1 MSENGSEIPNTETAT
16 IPVAVGTTI
25 NWTNKPDSLYGY
37 KLVKIDG
44 LNQTVG
50 SDGLTI
56 TCYYEKNSEDHT
68 HTWGDWMTDGIH
80 HWRECS
86 GCDEKLD
93 YGEHTGGTAT
103 CISKAVCSIC
113 GKEYG
118 ELGEHNYG
126 SLIPEVD
133 STTDKEGMKAH
144 YYDSVCGKY
153 FDENKNEVNQSSL
166 VIPKKIVLT
175 IISGSI
181 EGQKEDRIVVNPN
194 QTITLIAKPAEEG
207 KEFIGWMN
215 ENGEMVIETSE
226 LSYSFKITNSQT
238 LTAVYRDIN
247 KNNDNNNNFPTGAV
261 IGIAVGSV
269 SAVIIVGILL
279 YVFVIKKKK
288 ML

>member
-1 MSENGSEIPNTETAT
+1 
-16 IPVAVGTTI
+16 
-25 NWTNKPDSLYGY
+25 
-37 KLVKIDG
+37 
-44 LNQTVG
+44 
-50 SDGLTI
+50 
-56 TCYYEKNSEDHT
+56 
-68 HTWGDWMTDGIH
+68 
-80 HWRECS
+80 
-86 GCDEKLD
+86 
-93 YGEHTGGTAT
+93 
-103 CISKAVCSIC
+103 
-113 GKEYG
+113 
-118 ELGEHNYG
+118 
-126 SLIPEVD
+126 
-133 STTDKEGMKAH
+133 MKAH

-175 IISGSI
+175 ITGGSI

-226 LSYSFKITNSQT
+226 LSYSYKITNNQT

-279 YVFVIKKKK
+279 YVFVIKNKKV
-288 ML
+288 L

>member
-1 MSENGSEIPNTETAT
+1 
-16 IPVAVGTTI
+16 
-25 NWTNKPDSLYGY
+25 
-37 KLVKIDG
+37 
-44 LNQTVG
+44 
-50 SDGLTI
+50 
-56 TCYYEKNSEDHT
+56 
-68 HTWGDWMTDGIH
+68 
-80 HWRECS
+80 
-86 GCDEKLD
+86 
-93 YGEHTGGTAT
+93 
-103 CISKAVCSIC
+103 
-113 GKEYG
+113 
-118 ELGEHNYG
+118 
-126 SLIPEVD
+126 
-133 STTDKEGMKAH
+133 MKAH

-175 IISGSI
+175 ITGGSI

-279 YVFVIKKKK
+279 YVFVIKNKKV
-288 ML
+288 L